1 VSKIVTPGAQV
12 KLRPNAGIEWVE
24 AGVDWISCSFAASY
38 ENYEHV
44 VTRWQDY
51 LIHSVMPDNK
61 GTPFYMNGYRGFKV
75 AGCFTGT
82 NERGAFLQLTG
93 AHANVGFKDVF
104 EPGAH
109 FSRLDL
115 QFTIKYTEEHTN
127 VAKNA
132 YGAIVRHNR
141 NVPITNRRIP
151 QQIRKPDGSD
161 SLYCGSSRSEHYG
174 VIYNKQ
180 TESGAEPYQ
189 RAWRYETRCKNSIAT
204 GAAAQ
209 IPQDTEKRARWV
221 FDRCTAWWRAY
232 GVQPYRL
239 RYRPHLELPK
249 TTVMPSDVQSRLQW
263 LERQVAP
270 SIAWLTQQGYRA
282 SVLAALGLSND
293 ALEQ

>member
-1 VSKIVTPGAQV
+1 MFGGLMDAIVPIAS
-12 KLRPNAGIEWVE
+12 I
-24 AGVDWISCSFAASY
+24 AAA
-38 ENYEHV
+38 
-44 VTRWQDY
+44 
-51 LIHSVMPDNK
+51 P
-61 GTPFYMNGYRGFKV
+61 
-75 AGCFTGT
+75 FTGGASLAAGAAYMGASMT
-82 NERGAFLQLTG
+82 N
-93 AHANVGFKDVF
+93 K
-104 EPGAH
+104 
-109 FSRLDL
+109 
-115 QFTIKYTEEHTN
+115 TN
-127 VAKNA
+127 A
-132 YGAIVRHNR
+132 AIA
-141 NVPITNRRIP
+141 
-151 QQIRKPDGSD
+151 
-161 SLYCGSSRSEHYG
+161 SSRQAFDAQQAQQQMDFQQRNSD
-174 VIYNKQ
+174 
-180 TESGAEPYQ
+180 TSYQ
-189 RAWRYETRCKNSIAT
+189 RAVNDMKLAGLNPMLAYSQGGASTPT